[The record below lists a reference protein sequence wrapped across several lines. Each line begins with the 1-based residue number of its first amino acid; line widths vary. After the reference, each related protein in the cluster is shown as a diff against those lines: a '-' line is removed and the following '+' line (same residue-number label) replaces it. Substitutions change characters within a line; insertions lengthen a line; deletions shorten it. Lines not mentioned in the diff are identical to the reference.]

1 MAKKFVLG
9 LIIVSVALGL
19 ACKSNTAPD
28 ADTLKGTWTATKAEF
43 TSAADPGTKADVV
56 ALGGTAVLVLNETT
70 AVLTITK
77 SGESARV
84 YNATWSSSTDVL
96 TLTWTSGSSG
106 ESQFDFVLDG
116 DSLTMEGGHLP
127 FDFTA
132 GDFVEAI
139 LNMELTKAGSR

>member
-1 MAKKFVLG
+1 MAKRLVFSF
-9 LIIVSVALGL
+9 IIFSVALGL

-43 TSAADPGTKADVV
+43 TSAADPATKADVV
-56 ALGGTAVLVLNETT
+56 ALGGTVVLVLNETT

-77 SGESARV
+77 SGEAARV
-84 YNATWSSSTDVL
+84 YNASWSASTDVL

-116 DSLTMEGGHLP
+116 DSLVLEGGHMP
-127 FDFTA
+127 FDFTP